1 MDTPNSAER
10 WNKRTV
16 ARNIFSNIK
25 ILFQVL
31 PYSQFSMCFIYYS
44 VLHNTILYSYPP
56 LINLTSSENGRLAA
70 MTE

>member
-10 WNKRTV
+10 CNKRTV
-16 ARNIFSNIK
+16 ARKIFSNITV
-25 ILFQVL
+25 LFQIV
-31 PYSQFSMCFIYYS
+31 PYSQFSICFIYYS
-44 VLHNTILYSYPP
+44 VLYNTILYSYPS